1 MLYYTTGAHIPMEY
15 PTIFECAAFSS
26 NITSSMRCNA
36 LNWTNIDMEC
46 SKFFDYMQ
54 EFKYT
59 ICPEEGYNQWTHLIT
74 FLVFITCLLV
84 ASQFVTW
91 IVFAL
96 VDPFCKI
103 YCCGKFFNLFGL
115 VNIFNFLN
123 IRCNQKEDR
132 LSMLKKLQHKS
143 MSVRCRGQDLYF
155 LKYITDV
162 LKRKQTFEE
171 ANDQAESEVG
181 QSILKLTIQAGM
193 IDLTKHF
200 LEEYDA
206 KVTKGSFDLA
216 CEKNE
221 IITLKLLLQHAE
233 GIHNE
238 NDPEVRV
245 GLRSM
250 LFDTSNTF
258 VYHSMM
264 NKDESEIGKLLKSL
278 YKQEHKQDFNP
289 DVSKAANRLTN
300 DAQDIGLEDAIS
312 LYELQAL
319 AGDTEDLDKSMNV
332 NAMLGF
338 AMNIELL
345 CTNFKPYFNKM
356 NRLELPL
363 ECMVHDNNLKT
374 LRYLFQNFP
383 IIKDLEEGITYE
395 LCQKAILSNT
405 SVMKLLMDNLKFAQ
419 KARVV
424 DQLFDTAIQQ
434 GGLDII
440 YLFLE
445 TLDQPKELKDPFV
458 KYLYT
463 VDLRKT
469 TITPNDVNIVLNNK
483 ERSTPLHES
492 VKRGSK
498 KLSNELLYRGAD
510 VTKVDEALWTPLHYA
525 CWYGTSGTIVEKLIE
540 EGSNIHAL
548 TIWKETPLHLAAR
561 SRNIHA
567 IQMLLEK
574 GADKEKK
581 NLSNH
586 TTMEE
591 VGKWN
596 DADYDEVI
604 KILNQI

>member
-1 MLYYTTGAHIPMEY
+1 MI
-15 PTIFECAAFSS
+15 
-26 NITSSMRCNA
+26 N
-36 LNWTNIDMEC
+36 
-46 SKFFDYMQ
+46 
-54 EFKYT
+54 
-59 ICPEEGYNQWTHLIT
+59 LIT
-74 FLVFITCLLV
+74 FLVFITCLLA

-96 VDPFCKI
+96 VDPFRKI

-221 IITLKLLLQHAE
+221 IITLKLLLKHAE
-233 GIHNE
+233 GIHDYSYSE
-238 NDPEVRV
+238 NDPEMGA

-289 DVSKAANRLTN
+289 DVSKAVNRLTN

-363 ECMVHDNNLKT
+363 ECLVHDNNLKT
-374 LRYLFQNFP
+374 LQFLFQNFP
-383 IIKDLEEGITYE
+383 TIKELEEGKAE
-395 LCQKAILSNT
+395 KLCQKAILSSNT
-405 SVMKLLMDNLKFAQ
+405 SVMKLLMGNLKFAQ
-419 KARVV
+419 EARVI
-424 DQLFDTAIQQ
+424 DRLFDTAIQQ
-434 GGLDII
+434 GGLDIV
-440 YLFLE
+440 YLLLGTLE
-445 TLDQPKELKDPFV
+445 EPKQLKDPFV
-458 KYLYT
+458 KFLHR
-463 VDLRKT
+463 VDLRQDN
-469 TITPNDVNIVLNNK
+469 ITHDDVNVVLNNK
-483 ERSTPLHES
+483 ERNTPLHES
-492 VKRGSK
+492 IKKESK
-498 KLSNELLYRGAD
+498 KLSDELLCKGAD

-525 CWYGTSGTIVEKLIE
+525 CWYGTYDGAIVEKLIE
-540 EGSNIHAL
+540 KGSSINAL
-548 TIWKETPLHLAAR
+548 TIRKETPLHLSAR

-567 IQMLLEK
+567 IEILLEK

-581 NLSNH
+581 NLDDRSAL
-586 TTMEE
+586 EE
-591 VGKWN
+591 VGQWN

-604 KILNQI
+604 NMLT